1 MAILSLAL
9 IPGLSPAPTVQ
20 RYTYTAG
27 SETVGAII
35 GTAVTGVVDG
45 TYTSRWNFDLAAW
58 AIGDYWVQVSGV
70 STPNARPVPV
80 RINVLGAHYEPSW
93 EIMNVAHAAAI
104 TYPSAITGLCDV
116 LFAVT
121 SNGAAVSGAIVT
133 ATLEEMNNTTAA
145 NLASRAITSGTTD
158 ASGNCILRLIYSA
171 LFTRGGSYRIVVTDL
186 NRKLHIDRL
195 VTVPSTSTANA
206 SDLVDA

>member
-45 TYTSRWNFDLAAW
+45 TYTSRWNFDVTAW
-58 AIGDYWVQVSGV
+58 AVGDYWVQVSGV

-104 TYPSAITGLCDV
+104 TYPSAISGKCHL
-116 LFAVT
+116 LFSVVDNAG
-121 SNGAAVSGAIVT
+121 NAALKATVSAIVDAGSTYNGGMVSTT
-133 ATLEEMNNTTAA
+133 ATTAQTDSGGNAILTLIQDQTFTAGGIYTLKVTDRSGKLISERRVRMANTTE
-145 NLASRAITSGTTD
+145 AI
-158 ASGNCILRLIYSA
+158 AE
-171 LFTRGGSYRIVVTDL
+171 
-186 NRKLHIDRL
+186 
-195 VTVPSTSTANA
+195 
-206 SDLVDA
+206 DLVAA